1 MLLYTNQHPNT
12 YANAQS
18 YSNGDSMKR
27 YTVALSDDLKK
38 EIRKRRILETYN
50 RNNTISESDAS
61 FCESIDWHPV
71 DELPVKEEVVDK
83 IKSDDKSSRVK
94 VKDVADI
101 FRSIPHN

>member
-1 MLLYTNQHPNT
+1 MATLTIPIDDEFYQKI
-12 YANAQS
+12 QE
-18 YSNGDSMKR
+18 
-27 YTVALSDDLKK
+27 LSWIRWSRVVQ
-38 EIRKRRILETYN
+38 EGIRKRKILEIYI

-83 IKSDDKSSRVK
+83 IKSEDKSSLVK

-101 FRSIPHN
+101 FR